1 MLASPIPALLV
12 LLVLRLVDSLVALAP
27 QVELLVDLLV
37 VQLQAVPV
45 HQLLRAV
52 RIQVIRA
59 ALLALLDPL
68 PLPVRQLVLL
78 QAVLQLAAVLAA
90 AECLAILPSQPV
102 SRRLA

>member
-1 MLASPIPALLV
+1 VLLV
-12 LLVLRLVDSLVALAP
+12 LLVLRLADSLVELA
-27 QVELLVDLLV
+27 
-37 VQLQAVPV
+37 LQAVPV
-45 HQLLRAV
+45 RHLLRVARV
-52 RIQVIRA
+52 PVIKA

-68 PLPVRQLVLL
+68 PLPVRQLVLP

>member
-12 LLVLRLVDSLVALAP
+12 LLVLLVHRLA
-27 QVELLVDLLV
+27 DLLV
-37 VQLQAVPV
+37 HLLVERLQAVQVRQRLRVV
-45 HQLLRAV
+45 HA
-52 RIQVIRA
+52 QVIRA

>member
-12 LLVLRLVDSLVALAP
+12 LLVLLVHRLA
-27 QVELLVDLLV
+27 DLLV
-37 VQLQAVPV
+37 HLLVERLQAVQVRQRLRVV
-45 HQLLRAV
+45 HA
-52 RIQVIRA
+52 QVIRVA
-59 ALLALLDPL
+59 HLALLDPL